1 LHAFDEPDLCR
12 FGRLLDLLDAP
23 SSPPLEPLLQR
34 LPLFLPLT
42 VHLTIQGRD
51 LVPILLE
58 LLAEGK
64 LPGGASIA
72 VVELL

>member
-1 LHAFDEPDLCR
+1 LHAFDEPDLCT

-23 SSPPLEPLLQR
+23 SSPPLEPVLQS
-34 LPLFLPLT
+34 LPLSRPLT

-51 LVPILLE
+51 LVPVRRE

-64 LPGGASIA
+64 LPGSVLIA